1 MRVTVSRIQSDV
13 PALEMEPPYL
23 YCGSCPSY
31 AISISNIYGWGLL
44 IYGIERFGVTRKQI
58 GIVGFHLIE
67 QKRAFSLRF
76 LLSSSADS
84 ATPAVISEIEPSGG
98 CSV

>member
-1 MRVTVSRIQSDV
+1 MTIRPRLSRITGRAGRS
-13 PALEMEPPYL
+13 LSRELKSIEMGQMNKLHTENMP
-23 YCGSCPSY
+23 
-31 AISISNIYGWGLL
+31 
-44 IYGIERFGVTRKQI
+44 I

-67 QKRAFSLRF
+67 QKRAFSLGF
-76 LLSSSADS
+76 LSFISADS